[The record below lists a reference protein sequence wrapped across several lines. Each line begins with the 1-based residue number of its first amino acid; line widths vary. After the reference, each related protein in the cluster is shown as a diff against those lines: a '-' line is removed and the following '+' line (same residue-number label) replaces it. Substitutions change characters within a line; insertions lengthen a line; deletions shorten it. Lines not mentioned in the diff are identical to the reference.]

1 VILVTIEALTLE
13 ILSEEE
19 CFRALEERDTRFDGV
34 FIAAVTSTGIYC
46 RPSCPARKPL
56 RKHVRFFPDTRA
68 AREAGFR
75 ACKRCDPDEHE
86 DEARLIEGVCRYI
99 EDHSDEALTLAQLG
113 QHAGMSASH
122 LQRTFK
128 KITGISP
135 REYRE
140 AHRLERFKYRVK
152 QGRSILDAI
161 YEVGYGSSSRL
172 YEKAPTGLGMTP
184 ATYQRGGDGASIYYT
199 AAECYLGFLL
209 VAATKR
215 GICFISLG
223 DEEFELEDAL
233 RAEFPAAEI
242 SRDEAYLGE
251 WLAAVLEILDGEQP
265 HEQLPLDIQ
274 ATAFQRQVWSTLQAI
289 PAGET
294 RTYSE
299 VAAAVGSPNGAR
311 AVARACATNP
321 VPLVIPCHRV
331 VRKDG
336 DLGGYRWG
344 LERKQ
349 LLLTHELR

>member
-1 VILVTIEALTLE
+1 MTIEALTLE
-13 ILSEEE
+13 TLSDEER
-19 CFRALEERDTRFDGV
+19 FRALEERDSRFDGV

-86 DEARLIEGVCRYI
+86 HEAQLVEAVCRYI
-99 EDHSDEALTLAQLG
+99 EDHVDESLTLAQLG
-113 QHAGMSASH
+113 DQAGMSASH
-122 LQRTFK
+122 LQRVFK
-128 KITGISP
+128 KIAGISP
-135 REYRE
+135 REYQE
-140 AHRLERFKYRVK
+140 AHRLERFKYRVR
-152 QGRSILDAI
+152 QGRGILDAL

-172 YEKAPTGLGMTP
+172 YEQAPTRLGMTP
-184 ATYQRGGDGASIYYT
+184 AAYQGGGEGASIYYAT
-199 AAECYLGFLL
+199 VDCYLGCLL
-209 VAATKR
+209 VAATER

-223 DEEFELEDAL
+223 DWEAELEEAL
-233 RAEFPAAEI
+233 QAEFPAAVI
-242 SRDEAYLGE
+242 GRDDAYLGE
-251 WLAAVLEILDGEQP
+251 WLAAVLEILDGAQP

-274 ATAFQRQVWSTLQAI
+274 ATAFQRQVWGTLQTI

-299 VAAAVGSPNGAR
+299 VAAAMGSPQGGR
-311 AVARACATNP
+311 AVARACASNP

-336 DLGGYRWG
+336 DMGGYRWG
-344 LERKQ
+344 IERKKM
-349 LLLTHELR
+349 LLTHEGG